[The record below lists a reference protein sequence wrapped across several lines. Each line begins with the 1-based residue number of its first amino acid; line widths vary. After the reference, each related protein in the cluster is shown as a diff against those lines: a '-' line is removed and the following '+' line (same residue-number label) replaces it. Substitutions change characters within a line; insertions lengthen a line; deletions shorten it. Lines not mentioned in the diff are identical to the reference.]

1 MQEKNSIIAS
11 LDKFIRKYYKNRMI
25 KGIIYALA
33 LLLSLFLVIV
43 LLESFGY
50 FSKPVRA
57 FLFWFYLVSAGAILV
72 YYVAVPLA
80 KMFRLGKVI
89 SYDEAVRIVGNHFP
103 EVSDKLLNLIQ
114 LQRESQSASDS
125 LLTAAIEQKT
135 AQLKPVP
142 FQQAI
147 DLKVNKKYLKFAA
160 IPLIIIVVLLCISPT
175 LLTEPSHRISHYN
188 TAFERPA
195 PFRFV
200 VENASLEVPQHE
212 DFELKVLLEGTTI
225 PAAVFVNVEGNIYR
239 MRQIDKLHYSYLFKT
254 LQSDCTFQLQAGDVV
269 STEYKLVVYPKP
281 LVVDFQTVLTY
292 PSYIGKPQET
302 LTNEGDVVVPQGT
315 VVKWQFYTQ
324 NTDTLFFFVNDET
337 KRLIPDG
344 NGRVSL
350 SLRAMQS
357 FEYGFSPLNAHTLKV
372 DTLRYSLS
380 TIADN
385 APMIV
390 VFEMRDSALDDRLFF
405 DGRIKDDYGFSKLE
419 FKVVKYNTRDTS
431 NKTRTSTEIGLGK
444 DNVQEFRYTAN
455 MNDFQLN
462 PGDKCVYYFEVWDND
477 AIHGPKS
484 TTSQQFEIV
493 IPTERELDNLLNTNS
508 NEAQQQ
514 ARQSLSELKKMQ
526 QDINELMRKLVDK
539 KGLDWQD
546 KRDLQE
552 LSKKQESVKKM
563 LQSMQQQLQENKRL
577 EQKYKEQSDK
587 LLEKQQELDRLMN
600 EVLTDEMKQMMQEI
614 DRMMQEVDKKK
625 VQEQLE
631 NLKTNNEDLEKQ
643 LNTNIELMKRLE
655 LEKKVED
662 AIHKTEQLAEKQRE
676 LADKT
681 EQSKSKDEKEELL
694 KKQQELSS
702 EFEQLEKDIKQ
713 IQQDYK
719 KIDQNI
725 DFKLDDN
732 K

>member
-89 SYDEAVRIVGNHFP
+89 SYDEAARIVGNHFP

-160 IPLIIIVVLLCISPT
+160 IPLVIIVVLLCISPT

-212 DFELKVLLEGTTI
+212 DFELKVLIEGNTI
-225 PAAVFVNVEGNIYR
+225 PAEVFVNVEGNIYR
-239 MRQIDKLHYSYLFKT
+239 MRQIDKLHYCFLFKT

-337 KRLIPDG
+337 KRLVPDG

-385 APMIV
+385 APMIA
-390 VFEMRDSALDDRLFF
+390 VFEMRDSTLDDRLFF

-431 NKTRTSTEIGLGK
+431 NKTHTCTEIGLGK

-493 IPTERELDNLLNTNS
+493 IPTERE
-508 NEAQQQ
+508 
-514 ARQSLSELKKMQ
+514 
-526 QDINELMRKLVDK
+526 
-539 KGLDWQD
+539 
-546 KRDLQE
+546 
-552 LSKKQESVKKM
+552 
-563 LQSMQQQLQENKRL
+563 
-577 EQKYKEQSDK
+577 
-587 LLEKQQELDRLMN
+587 
-600 EVLTDEMKQMMQEI
+600 
-614 DRMMQEVDKKK
+614 
-625 VQEQLE
+625 
-631 NLKTNNEDLEKQ
+631 
-643 LNTNIELMKRLE
+643 
-655 LEKKVED
+655 
-662 AIHKTEQLAEKQRE
+662 
-676 LADKT
+676 
-681 EQSKSKDEKEELL
+681 
-694 KKQQELSS
+694 
-702 EFEQLEKDIKQ
+702 
-713 IQQDYK
+713 
-719 KIDQNI
+719 
-725 DFKLDDN
+725 
-732 K
+732 